1 MKQRFQQNRPTLK
14 IGALDNSELSESEI
28 KSPNL
33 VIQPM
38 AKFSG
43 TKEDHYDAQ
52 TPLSYFQESHHKRND
67 KSMMSNLQGETQHS
81 MRESAQFNTY
91 KLSMEDTINS
101 KHKNILVEQDELIGA
116 IVPETLNEMEQ
127 T

>member
-1 MKQRFQQNRPTLK
+1 LASTQIDSIEDQQARLSKLDHKPKVVNTGTMKQRFQQNRPTLK
-14 IGALDNSELSESEI
+14 IGALDHNSELSESEI

-81 MRESAQFNTY
+81 MRESA
-91 KLSMEDTINS
+91 
-101 KHKNILVEQDELIGA
+101 
-116 IVPETLNEMEQ
+116 
-127 T
+127 